1 MSWLDVKHGKAIRYS
16 HRESALCKKKSLP
29 VVDVMD
35 ALVEGLQAY
44 IADYEIK
51 MKNDSNKAERIRHF
65 EIIESMEAELEKQ
78 ERKRKKLFDDY
89 EDEVYTRDEFL
100 ERKQIYVQLIDD
112 LKAQI
117 QQAKENLPEAV
128 DYSEKIVTLHQM
140 IEMIRNP
147 EVDAKA
153 KNDFL
158 REYIEDIKYDVID
171 YGRMK
176 GGKPVLDVH
185 LK

>member
-1 MSWLDVKHGKAIRYS
+1 
-16 HRESALCKKKSLP
+16 
-29 VVDVMD
+29 MD
-35 ALVEGLQAY
+35 ALVEGLQAC

-51 MKNDSNKAERIRHF
+51 MKNDSNEAERIRHA
-65 EIIESMEAELEKQ
+65 EMIEAMEAELVKQ

-89 EDEVYTRDEFL
+89 EDEVYTRDEFI
-100 ERKQIYVQLIDD
+100 ERKQVYAQLIDD
-112 LKAQI
+112 LKEKIQI
-117 QQAKENLPEAV
+117 AKENLPEVV

-140 IEMIRNP
+140 IEVINNE
-147 EVDAKA
+147 EVDAQA

-158 REYIEDIKYDVID
+158 RKYIEDIKYDVID

-176 GGKPVLDVH
+176 GGKPVLDVF